1 MSVSEVKPGSI
12 DIASQE
18 IYEGGVPHD
27 GFRFLREHDPVH
39 WHPWD
44 WAGGGFWALTK
55 HADVVKVSKDPDTFS
70 SAAGH
75 IYLWD
80 LEPDALEAR
89 RSLIETDGPEHAA
102 CAASSAPP
110 SPRAR

>member
-1 MSVSEVKPGSI
+1 MSVYEVKPGSI

-55 HADVVKVSKDPDTFS
+55 HADVVKVSKDPTRSRPPRDTSTSGIS
-70 SAAGH
+70 SRTRSRR
-75 IYLWD
+75 
-80 LEPDALEAR
+80 DAR
-89 RSLIETDGPEHAA
+89 
-102 CAASSAPP
+102 
-110 SPRAR
+110 